1 MFQKSKKT
9 PRKIGLSFHG
19 SEAKMLQKLNK
30 TLRKVIIE
38 VKPKY
43 LKNKPRP
50 QEKQGLSWKRS
61 QNILKINKT
70 LRKAGA
76 KLS

>member
-1 MFQKSKKT
+1 
-9 PRKIGLSFHG
+9 
-19 SEAKMLQKLNK
+19 MLQKLNK
-30 TLRKVIIE
+30 TLRKVFME

-43 LKNKPRP
+43 LKNKTRP